1 MSTSRSSKSRLQ
13 ATQSMPTTR
22 PGTKRSR
29 LRVSYI
35 NPLSVVKTTFI
46 ISLAFGLAS
55 IVALVMLWFV
65 AELSGTINSATG
77 LLSDIFGSGGAG
89 FNIVS
94 LLSLPRVIFIGSI
107 FTVFQVVTWTLLS
120 GIIAIIYNMF
130 AEYVGGWEITL
141 TDDL

>member
-77 LLSDIFGSGGAG
+77 LLTDIFGSGVAG

-94 LLSLPRVIFIGSI
+94 LLYLPRVIFIGSI

-130 AEYVGGWEITL
+130 AEYVGGWEVTL

>member
-65 AELSGTINSATG
+65 A
-77 LLSDIFGSGGAG
+77 
-89 FNIVS
+89 
-94 LLSLPRVIFIGSI
+94 
-107 FTVFQVVTWTLLS
+107 
-120 GIIAIIYNMF
+120 
-130 AEYVGGWEITL
+130 
-141 TDDL
+141 

>member
-1 MSTSRSSKSRLQ
+1 MSTSRSSKSRFQ
-13 ATQSMPTTR
+13 ATQSMPTSR
-22 PGTKRSR
+22 AGTKRSR

-35 NPLSVVKTTFI
+35 NPLSVIKTTFI

-55 IVALVMLWFV
+55 IVALIMLWSV
-65 AELSGTINSATG
+65 AKLSGTIDSATG
-77 LLSDIFGSGGAG
+77 LLTDIFGSGGAG

-94 LLSLPRVIFIGSI
+94 LLSLPRIIFIGSV

-120 GIIAIIYNMF
+120 GIVSVIYNMF
-130 AEYVGGWEITL
+130 AEYVGVWEVTL